1 MVKNIFIA
9 ILFFSIVI
17 VCTLA
22 GLFVASF
29 TAAEPRQVDLT
40 IYARRYAFDP
50 PTIKL
55 NKGDTV
61 SINLITR
68 DVTHG
73 FYLEGYDID
82 AKVKPEDSPEY
93 STLLLRHPSK
103 EDDYQEVERIEFVAN
118 KTGKF
123 RYRCSQTCGYLHPFM
138 QGELVVRPNYP
149 FWAGVGFL
157 IGIAIATLFSLMS
170 RARQALPRSSSSA
183 QAVTPDKGS
192 QMTNGWTN
200 ES

>member
-1 MVKNIFIA
+1 MIKQIILSISLFAVIIACTMLGFIM
-9 ILFFSIVI
+9 
-17 VCTLA
+17 
-22 GLFVASF
+22 ASF
-29 TAAEPRQVDLT
+29 TAGEPGQVDLT

-93 STLLLRHPSK
+93 STLLLRHPS
-103 EDDYQEVERIEFVAN
+103 
-118 KTGKF
+118 
-123 RYRCSQTCGYLHPFM
+123 
-138 QGELVVRPNYP
+138 
-149 FWAGVGFL
+149 
-157 IGIAIATLFSLMS
+157 IGRRLSGS
-170 RARQALPRSSSSA
+170 R
-183 QAVTPDKGS
+183 TH
-192 QMTNGWTN
+192 
-200 ES
+200 